1 LVQRDRNPSHPG
13 GELVYQRTL
22 YDLFHPNPD
31 LYGHSTVSSAG
42 NDRRREARKK
52 LHHAQYPDRVCRRL
66 AGCAVGIGRG
76 HCDDPPD
83 DQHAVFQ
90 PEKSDHHFAG
100 RDCRDYPGPF
110 GVQHG
115 HRSGRRAGR
124 SLLHRADLSA
134 GGAPRFAGQHRLL
147 APGRCHRL
155 QSLGE
160 NPADLLCPVDPL
172 RNRKD
177 GLFTY
182 SDLIVALILHL
193 ETASP
198 TCSVALS
205 ENGQLLAIREQTAQN
220 IHARVITLYI
230 ETVMKEAGKQL
241 EELDAVC
248 VSKGPGSYTG
258 LRIGVSTAK
267 GLCYALD
274 KPLIAVNTLEAMA
287 SGLLRRHG
295 TPPGTGLCPMLDAR
309 RMEVFMAVYRK
320 GPTGIECESE
330 PQAIVLDE

>member
-1 LVQRDRNPSHPG
+1 M
-13 GELVYQRTL
+13 
-22 YDLFHPNPD
+22 
-31 LYGHSTVSSAG
+31 
-42 NDRRREARKK
+42 
-52 LHHAQYPDRVCRRL
+52 
-66 AGCAVGIGRG
+66 
-76 HCDDPPD
+76 
-83 DQHAVFQ
+83 
-90 PEKSDHHFAG
+90 
-100 RDCRDYPGPF
+100 
-110 GVQHG
+110 
-115 HRSGRRAGR
+115 
-124 SLLHRADLSA
+124 
-134 GGAPRFAGQHRLL
+134 
-147 APGRCHRL
+147 
-155 QSLGE
+155 
-160 NPADLLCPVDPL
+160 
-172 RNRKD
+172 
-177 GLFTY
+177 
-182 SDLIVALILHL
+182 IVALILHL

-330 PQAIVLDE
+330 PQAIVLDETTLDPWLADGHGLLLFGTGAEKCRPLYENRPEIKIMDDFKQSAAHLIEPAERSYSQRRFEDVAYFEPFYLKDFISTSPRAKN